1 MTVEQRLTRLE
12 RLQAEQDTPPWP
24 EVNAAFTR
32 YTARARLALGERLGT
47 EPDHVAM
54 VSARETLRGDTLEQE
69 RTDQDLIA
77 RWRRTHPTPDP
88 GDARQQLAAK
98 LEAIARRLR
107 EAHHAP

>member
-1 MTVEQRLTRLE
+1 MSIDKRLE
-12 RLQAEQDTPPWP
+12 RLERRQAAQDTPPWP

-32 YTARARLALGERLGT
+32 YTARVRLVWAERIGA

-54 VSARETLRGDTLEQE
+54 VNAREILGNDTPEQK
-69 RTDQDLIA
+69 RVDRDLIA